1 MERIYQRIDQ
11 VNERIT
17 RYEDKVKKLN
27 HSKMINLKKTN
38 TKKNQTKSTEHSG
51 SLRNCKR
58 LNLWVIG
65 IEVEELQV
73 KDKKKLFSAKSCYGN
88 LRKQILIK
96 TQETYRSPNT
106 KEPPYYI
113 ILKILAI

>member
-1 MERIYQRIDQ
+1 MERIYQRIDK

-17 RYEDKVKKLN
+17 QHEDKVKKLN
-27 HSKMINLKKTN
+27 HSKMINLKKQTH
-38 TKKNQTKSTEHSG
+38 KKTKSTEHSG

-65 IEVEELQV
+65 IEVEQLQV
-73 KDKKKLFSAKSCYGN
+73 KDKKKLFSAKSCYVN